1 MNVPP
6 GEKLTRFIRYG
17 SHFSDEANTVKREA
31 FLPHK
36 NSVDLS
42 VFRIS
47 GLSDSEVWAIG
58 REHVERG
65 GRPIKARADL
75 SADDVYENG
84 LKVIPDPSA
93 HELHANIA
101 PFPIEKSITDRRTR
115 RTIAR
120 NLADASQLVRIPET

>member
-1 MNVPP
+1 MSVLP
-6 GEKLTRFIRYG
+6 GEKLTRFIRYSG
-17 SHFSDEANTVKREA
+17 HFSDKDNTVKREA

-47 GLSDSEVWAIG
+47 GLSESEVWAIG
-58 REHVERG
+58 REYVERG

-75 SADDVYENG
+75 SAGDVYENN
-84 LKVIPDPSA
+84 LKVIPDEQG
-93 HELHANIA
+93 HELHANIT
-101 PFPIEKSITDRRTR
+101 PFPIDRSPTDRRTR

-120 NLADASQLVRIPET
+120 NLALASKLAIMPTE